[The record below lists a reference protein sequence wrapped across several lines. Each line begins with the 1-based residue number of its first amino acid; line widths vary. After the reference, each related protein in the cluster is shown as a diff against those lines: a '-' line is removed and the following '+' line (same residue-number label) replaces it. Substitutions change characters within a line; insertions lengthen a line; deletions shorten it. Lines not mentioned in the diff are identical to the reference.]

1 MIRGDLVRLI
11 VDSDIYDSLVIREIR
26 DELFILLEDMGVDQ
40 SEPSQVLHPATGKIF
55 PIFCDE
61 IESL

>member
-1 MIRGDLVRLI
+1 MKTGDLVRLI
-11 VDSDIYDSLVIREIR
+11 VGSDIYGSLVIREIR

-40 SEPSQVLHPATGKIF
+40 SEPSQVLHPSTGNIF
-55 PIFCDE
+55 PVFCDE

>member
-11 VDSDIYDSLVIREIR
+11 VDSDIYGSLVIREIR
-26 DELFILLEDMGVDQ
+26 DDFFILLEDMGVDQ
-40 SEPSQVLHPATGKIF
+40 SEPSQVLHPATAKIF
-55 PIFCDE
+55 PVFYDE